1 VYVVEDNGDEVVTYL
16 PEGAE
21 IGFVDGAWPTPDGR
35 HPWFG
40 KTHWEGHGCLMVQ
53 RQGDP
58 FAVWHFWT
66 GLSRD
71 FACWYINLQ
80 ADFVRTDIGYDTQD
94 FELDLVVSPDGS
106 YVVKDLEVLE
116 DWVAEG
122 RFTPELVAWIRELGG
137 QLTDDL
143 DAGRHWWDR
152 SWSDWSPPADWS
164 GARLPADWHLPPCPS
179 I

>member
-1 VYVVEDNGDEVVTYL
+1 MYVVEDSGDEVVTYL

-21 IGFVDGAWPTPDGR
+21 IGFVDGDWPTPDGK
-35 HPWFG
+35 HPWYG

-66 GLSRD
+66 GPDRD

-116 DWVAEG
+116 DRVTEG
-122 RFTPELVAWIRELGG
+122 RFTSELVSWIREIGAR
-137 QLTDDL
+137 LTDDL
-143 DAGRHWWDR
+143 DAGRHWWDP
-152 SWSDWSPPADWS
+152 SWADWSPPAHWS
-164 GARLPADWHLPPCPS
+164 DAHLPAHWHMPPCPS
-179 I
+179 T